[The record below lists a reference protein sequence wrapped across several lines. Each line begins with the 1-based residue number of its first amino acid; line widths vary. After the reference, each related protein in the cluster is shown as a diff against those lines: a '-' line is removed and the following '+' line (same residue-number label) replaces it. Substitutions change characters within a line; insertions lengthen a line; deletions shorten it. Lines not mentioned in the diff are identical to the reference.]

1 MVMAAETVPRALPTG
16 SRVRDRRRT
25 NKFAMPPI
33 TPASR
38 KLIGVKGTHYLHR
51 RMREACAADG
61 LTSAELIS
69 SLLDMRERAIAR
81 GITY

>member
-1 MVMAAETVPRALPTG
+1 
-16 SRVRDRRRT
+16 
-25 NKFAMPPI
+25 MPPI